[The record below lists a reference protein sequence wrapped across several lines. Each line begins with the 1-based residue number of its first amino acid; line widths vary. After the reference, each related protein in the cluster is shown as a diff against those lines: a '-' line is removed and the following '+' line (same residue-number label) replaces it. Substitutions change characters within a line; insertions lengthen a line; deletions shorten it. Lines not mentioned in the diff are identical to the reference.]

1 MKKTQEY
8 VLLRHRTHDLQSAT
22 SFGLLDSLLP
32 DGNLPCLQANAVS
45 WSSAAESSDEKSS
58 RSKRCRADFP
68 GGSSQE
74 RGGGRGLPGTTVGFQ
89 GAMAFQATPLLP
101 QDRGLATAGEDGA
114 PSPGLG
120 RHCAKCLGLSGT
132 GVRVWHILEAW
143 VSEPEQQSSRAC
155 HAGYAGMPRCTADSG
170 KRSCPDLGRRTFPTR
185 ALGSLNSWAATSS

>member
-1 MKKTQEY
+1 MLNHEEDPR
-8 VLLRHRTHDLQSAT
+8 VCAVAT
-22 SFGLLDSLLP
+22 SHARLAICNILWTSGFLAAGISP
-32 DGNLPCLQANAVS
+32 ACRRMPCLGLQPPNPRMI
-45 WSSAAESSDEKSS
+45 EKSS

-143 VSEPEQQSSRAC
+143 VSEPEQQSSRAAE
-155 HAGYAGMPRCTADSG
+155 HATPDTPECQGARPIPGRGAAPTWAGGPSRPERWGA
-170 KRSCPDLGRRTFPTR
+170 
-185 ALGSLNSWAATSS
+185 